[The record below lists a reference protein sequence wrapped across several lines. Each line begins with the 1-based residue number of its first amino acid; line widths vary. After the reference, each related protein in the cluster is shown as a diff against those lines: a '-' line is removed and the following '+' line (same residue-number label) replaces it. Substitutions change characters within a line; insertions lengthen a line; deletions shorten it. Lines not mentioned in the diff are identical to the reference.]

1 MDHVGDSRI
10 VRLNYGYFVRP
21 AEETGTGQPRV
32 EPLLGYAVMHPQG
45 TLLLDTGMGRH
56 PDVDA
61 HYRPRRV
68 ALLAAL
74 RSAGLSPDD
83 ITLIV
88 NCHLHFDHCGG
99 NPALPRLPII
109 VQKQEL
115 AAARSQDYTLPE
127 LIEAPGLRYEEIDGE
142 AELLPNVLV
151 IPTPGHT
158 DGHQSVIVRQPSG
171 TVAVLAGQSHD
182 TAAAYGAD
190 VLAVRAAS
198 DWHPPPLPVAP
209 DWVARLCDLDPAR
222 VYFAHDHSVWMPSDE

>member
-10 VRLNYGYFVRP
+10 VGLNYGYFVRP

-83 ITLIV
+83 ISLIV
-88 NCHLHFDHCGG
+88 NCHLRFDHCGG
-99 NPALPRLPII
+99 NPALPRLPIT

-115 AAARSQDYTLPE
+115 AAARGQDYTLPE
-127 LIEAPGLRYEEIDGE
+127 LIEAPGLRHGEIDGG
-142 AELLPNVLV
+142 AELLPDVLV

-158 DGHQSVIVRQPSG
+158 D
-171 TVAVLAGQSHD
+171 
-182 TAAAYGAD
+182 
-190 VLAVRAAS
+190 
-198 DWHPPPLPVAP
+198 
-209 DWVARLCDLDPAR
+209 
-222 VYFAHDHSVWMPSDE
+222 